1 MSQSMVKKV
10 KLAWHKARN
19 FSKKK
24 DADGVLARTFSPGLT
39 LKQWANHQVETSGSH
54 AEECQQW
61 LKNKKTLAQQPRK
74 RK

>member
-1 MSQSMVKKV
+1 MSESTVKKV
-10 KLAWHKARN
+10 KNTWHKSRN

-24 DADGVLARTFSPGLT
+24 NSDGVTTKTISPGLT
-39 LKQWANHQVETSGSH
+39 LKKWAKNQIETSGSH
-54 AEECQQW
+54 AEECEQW